1 MSLSAS
7 AENLGGDK
15 QQSYDGSS
23 NMCLEL
29 AIEGERLCKAGD
41 CRAGVAFFQAAIQAR
56 TDDLRTLSA
65 IYSQLGN
72 AYFYLGDYAKAMQY
86 HRHDLTLART
96 LGDKLGE
103 AKSSGNLGNT
113 LKVMGRF
120 DEAAAFCQRHLEL
133 ARELGDELSEGRA
146 LYNLGNVWHAKGK
159 SVGKRTTSDSG
170 STSAAS
176 TTEDE
181 QQVGVRE
188 CLQRAAGYYE
198 ENLALMRRLGDVAAQ
213 GRACGN
219 LGNTHYLL
227 GDFAEAIKHHEERLS
242 IAKQFGDKAAERR
255 AHSNLGNSHIFLGHL
270 DTAAQHY
277 RLTLGLAQEL
287 GDRAVEAQACYSLG
301 NTHTLLRE
309 HQIALDYHLRHLAI
323 AQQLGDKVGEA
334 RACWSLGN
342 AHASMC
348 QHDRALE
355 YAREHLRLSRAL
367 GDAMGEAT
375 ARMNV
380 QDLRKVLNM
389 TEGDEMMDDEKVM
402 EYGTTTN
409 RADNASIGRHGF
421 VPRVR
426 RDSMEQLHLFKLT
439 PDGKAQAT
447 PRISSSHSVAKLQL
461 TTSLQTQE
469 SEQESDPQQEDSF
482 FDLVSRFQAERMDDQ
497 RCTLSATAVA
507 AAAAAAVNNKENKSL
522 NANSAAAAAAAA
534 TNKDDLLD
542 MIAGMQS
549 NRMDEQRAALPN
561 LPGLV
566 QRFVRSSNN
575 NNNNNNAE
583 EQNNN
588 NNMAPDDM
596 FLEQVAR
603 CQGSRLE
610 DQRSPLPSTSGD
622 SDSGGA
628 TSAQSTTV
636 PDDDFFSLIMRF
648 QGSGRMEDQ
657 RASIVVAPNTVLPP
671 PPPQRLAGNGSI
683 PPLSGLSRYL
693 NHLNGDKNKKK

>member
-7 AENLGGDK
+7 AENLSCDK
-15 QQSYDGSS
+15 QQQQAYDGSS

-159 SVGKRTTSDSG
+159 SVGKKSSG
-170 STSAAS
+170 SNGGTSCAVA
-176 TTEDE
+176 EE
-181 QQVGVRE
+181 GVRE

-227 GDFAEAIKHHEERLS
+227 GDFIEAIKHHEERLS
-242 IAKQFGDKAAERR
+242 IARQFGDKAAERR

-277 RLTLGLAQEL
+277 RLTLTLAQEL

-309 HQIALDYHLRHLAI
+309 HQVALDYHLRHLAI
-323 AQQLGDKVGEA
+323 AQQLGDRVGEA

-348 QHDRALE
+348 QHERALH
-355 YAREHLRLSRAL
+355 YATEHLRLSRAL

-380 QDLRKVLNM
+380 QDLRKVLSLPSEDEEADAD
-389 TEGDEMMDDEKVM
+389 TEEEEDKDKD
-402 EYGTTTN
+402 N
-409 RADNASIGRHGF
+409 RITSNSF

-426 RDSMEQLHLFKLT
+426 RDSMEQLDLFKLT
-439 PDGKAQAT
+439 PDGKCREGVAARSGAGRVGNAAT
-447 PRISSSHSVAKLQL
+447 LEPHH
-461 TTSLQTQE
+461 
-469 SEQESDPQQEDSF
+469 QQEDNSF

-497 RCTLSATAVA
+497 RCTLLSSTA
-507 AAAAAAVNNKENKSL
+507 NNKENKSI
-522 NANSAAAAAAAA
+522 NAN
-534 TNKDDLLD
+534 TGNKDDLLD

-549 NRMDEQRAALPN
+549 NRMDEQRAALPSH

-566 QRFVRSSNN
+566 HRRIHNN
-575 NNNNNNAE
+575 NNNQLE
-583 EQNNN
+583 RNNN
-588 NNMAPDDM
+588 NHNNNNSSATPDDV
-596 FLEQVAR
+596 FLDQVAR
-603 CQGSRLE
+603 CQGSGRME
-610 DQRSPLPSTSGD
+610 DQRSALPVAVPCSPSP
-622 SDSGGA
+622 A
-628 TSAQSTTV
+628 ATTV

-657 RASIVVAPNTVLPP
+657 RATIQPQLRPP
-671 PPPQRLAGNGSI
+671 SNSGSTLTG
-683 PPLSGLSRYL
+683 LSRYSRYL
-693 NHLNGDKNKKK
+693 NHLNGDKGKKK